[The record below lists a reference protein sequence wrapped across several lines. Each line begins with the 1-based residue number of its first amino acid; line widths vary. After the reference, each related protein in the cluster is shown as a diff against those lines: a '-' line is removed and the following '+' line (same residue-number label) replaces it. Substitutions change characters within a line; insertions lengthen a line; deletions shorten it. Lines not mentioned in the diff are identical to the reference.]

1 MCFLGIVTID
11 ILHSNSSDRDHMW
24 KNKISCFLI
33 NVALNTTWIADSNY
47 VAVFYQV
54 SVEEY
59 YFCLNSCNK

>member
-1 MCFLGIVTID
+1 
-11 ILHSNSSDRDHMW
+11 MW

-33 NVALNTTWIADSNY
+33 NVALNTIWIADSNY